1 MHWNQCLCFVWIQSS
16 AFSPVL
22 EILLQDWL
30 FLFFPSHL
38 DGCGLAHTHSL
49 TVYSIAFCTLLLI
62 WHYECSLFMQQW
74 TENRPKNFR
83 VSDWGQVS
91 PKNILHVV
99 YNLEMAVTCQKRPL
113 SCLLQSKLLFYMSVR
128 FSRSGGC
135 QFPSILWFVVMRT
148 LWFCK
153 YSADKVWGMTF
164 NHKVLKGAHWTW
176 ILVLYF

>member
-1 MHWNQCLCFVWIQSS
+1 MSGSSLPLLVQCWKF
-16 AFSPVL
+16 FYKT
-22 EILLQDWL
+22 DF

-91 PKNILHVV
+91 PKNILHIV